1 VFGGLLSRVANLEFF
16 CLVEARP
23 LAFPLHVSH
32 AHPSADVTCLS
43 CVVRVRALLLQA
55 VAVAS
60 LCAVALGAPSHPL
73 VDLSARVAE
82 SQDAIINH
90 VNSLNVV
97 R

>member
-1 VFGGLLSRVANLEFF
+1 
-16 CLVEARP
+16 
-23 LAFPLHVSH
+23 
-32 AHPSADVTCLS
+32 
-43 CVVRVRALLLQA
+43 VRVRALLLQA